1 MSATATTS
9 RNYEPWFLSQGV
21 VGFINAGGA
30 AFLVAPLIVS
40 QGGSP
45 ADAGMF
51 VGLLPFVALLSP
63 LFGGIADRFLIHREM
78 VLGGMAILCLASLVM
93 FSAEQELSYIV
104 GALLFGTGGGIVII
118 ANLGML
124 TGGGLAEEDLS
135 RRMGLLQM
143 SLPLGQFA
151 ALGLSA
157 ALLAAGVPLQSLFLM
172 HAVVAVLGI
181 VVMWSPT
188 KSPAQRVREHMLATK
203 PLPGAGPSRIGLRA
217 VVLSAFGLF
226 LLVNF
231 LSQFGEQL
239 VESQYP
245 NYLNDVFQI
254 DPEAAALAMAVAVLI
269 SAPLYPVSG
278 RWAAKAGPKR
288 PFMVAIAVRGITV
301 AGLAVLSLVGEGQL
315 QVLAMLLFGL
325 MIVVYPYFEVNTSLI
340 AARTSPIGPGA
351 GQGFQ
356 GAATQTAG
364 ILGGFAA
371 GWLAGQLGYSSLA
384 WFATGLSVLAF
395 IAGLFLRVQ
404 PPARTAAAQP
414 QDAAVARAAVAAM
427 GSSGV
432 VGGVLPQSPDRSGP
446 PSAQE
451 G

>member
-1 MSATATTS
+1 MAEGMRTGRA
-9 RNYEPWFLSQGV
+9 YETWFLSQGI

-45 ADAGMF
+45 ADAGLV

-63 LFGGIADRFLIHREM
+63 VFGGIADRFLIHREM
-78 VLGGMAILCLASLVM
+78 VLVGLAILALASVVL
-93 FSAEQELSYIV
+93 FAAEQDLGYV
-104 GALLFGTGGGIVII
+104 AGALLFGTGGGLIII

-124 TGGGLAEEDLS
+124 TGGGLGQEQLS
-135 RRMGLLQM
+135 RQMGLLQM
-143 SLPLGQFA
+143 SLPLGQFV

-157 ALLAAGVPLQSLFLM
+157 ALLAVGVPLQSLFLM
-172 HAVVAVLGI
+172 HAGVAVLGI
-181 VVMWSPT
+181 LLLWGPT
-188 KSPAQRVREHMLATK
+188 RAPAERARQHQASRVSATSGSSK
-203 PLPGAGPSRIGLRA
+203 VGLRA

-245 NYLNDVFQI
+245 NYLNDVFTI
-254 DPEAAALAMAVAVLI
+254 DPETAALTMAIAVLI
-269 SAPLYPVSG
+269 SAPLYPLSG
-278 RWAAKAGPKR
+278 RWAATAGPKR
-288 PFMVAIAVRGITV
+288 PFMVAIAVRTLTV
-301 AGLAVLSLVGEGQL
+301 AGLAVLSLNEGASL

-356 GAATQTAG
+356 GAATQAAG

-371 GWLAGQLGYSSLA
+371 GWLASQLGYPVLA
-384 WFATGLSVLAF
+384 WVATGLGVAAF
-395 IAGLFLRVQ
+395 VAGTFLRVRPAEQAAPEQ
-404 PPARTAAAQP
+404 PGD
-414 QDAAVARAAVAAM
+414 DAIARAAVAAM
-427 GSSGV
+427 GSSTGR
-432 VGGVLPQSPDRSGP
+432 GGVPAAAVTTR
-446 PSAQE
+446 E
-451 G
+451 ET